1 MNQNKPQSNSRVF
14 PFGETGALKLKV
26 CGMKYIENI
35 QQVAELNPD
44 YLGFIFYEKSK
55 RNFEGIIPEF
65 SNSIKK
71 TGVFVNEYIEIVISL
86 VEEYRLDAIQL
97 HGDESVEYI
106 IELKKQL
113 AENRALFI
121 EENKQIKKKKNQHH
135 ISKNEVEIIKVFG
148 IKDEFNFDVLQPYLE
163 VVDYFL
169 FDTKGKERGGNGT
182 KFDWSVLEKYP
193 YDKPF
198 FLSGGIGPEDI
209 EQIQIVRK
217 TNLPI
222 YALDVNSKFEIEP
235 GRKKIEELQEFKKR
249 LNV

>member
-1 MNQNKPQSNSRVF
+1 M
-14 PFGETGALKLKV
+14 KLKV
-26 CGMKYIENI
+26 CGMKYVENI
-35 QQVAELNPD
+35 QQVAELQPD

-97 HGDESVEYI
+97 HGDETVAYI
-106 IELKKQL
+106 KELKCQL
-113 AENRALFI
+113 ESSRELKI
-121 EENKQIKKKKNQHH
+121 EENKQIKKKKNQHY
-135 ISKNEVEIIKVFG
+135 ISKNDVEVIKVFG
-148 IKDEFNFDVLQPYLE
+148 IKDEFNFDVLKPYLE

-193 YDKPF
+193 FDTPF
-198 FLSGGIGPEDI
+198 FLSGGIGLEDVEEVKKI
-209 EQIQIVRK
+209 MK
-217 TNLPI
+217 SNLPI
-222 YALDVNSKFEIEP
+222 YALDVNSKFESKPGVKRIEDL
-235 GRKKIEELQEFKKR
+235 KEFKESVISSETK
-249 LNV
+249 

>member
-1 MNQNKPQSNSRVF
+1 M
-14 PFGETGALKLKV
+14 KLKV
-26 CGMKYIENI
+26 CGMKYVENI
-35 QQVAELNPD
+35 QQVADLNPD

-65 SNSIKK
+65 SNSIQK

-97 HGDESVEYI
+97 HGDESVDYI
-106 IELKKQL
+106 VNLKKQL
-113 AENRALFI
+113 ADNRALFI
-121 EENKQIKKKKNQHH
+121 EENKQIKKKKNQHY

-148 IKDEFNFDVLQPYLE
+148 IKDEFNFDVLQPYLD
-163 VVDYFL
+163 VVDFFL

-193 YDKPF
+193 FDKPF
-198 FLSGGIGPEDI
+198 FLSGGIGLEDVDQVKEI
-209 EQIQIVRK
+209 FNSE
-217 TNLPI
+217 LPI
-222 YALDVNSKFEIEP
+222 YALDINSKFEVEP

>member
-1 MNQNKPQSNSRVF
+1 M
-14 PFGETGALKLKV
+14 KLKV
-26 CGMKYIENI
+26 CGMKYVENI

-44 YLGFIFYEKSK
+44 YLGFIFYDNSK

-71 TGVFVNEYIEIVISL
+71 TGVFVNEYVEIVISL

-106 IELKKQL
+106 IKLKRQL

-121 EENKQIKKKKNQHH
+121 EENKQIKKKKNQHY

-148 IKDEFNFDVLQPYLE
+148 IKDEFNFDVLQPYLD
-163 VVDYFL
+163 VVDFFL

-198 FLSGGIGPEDI
+198 FLSGGIGPKDI

-222 YALDVNSKFEIEP
+222 YALDVNSKFEMEP
-235 GRKKIEELQEFKKR
+235 GRKKIEELKEFKK
-249 LNV
+249 NVITNVVK